1 MEELIAKKYIKALRV
16 NSDIEFMESVTT
28 VFSTLAT
35 FFADAKF
42 NAIVNNPHVSTK
54 EKESI
59 LLDAVKSANS
69 QKINNLV
76 KILVENKRI
85 SVIPAMAVELQKEMA
100 KLTRTFSGVV
110 SSNALVEDSLLQ
122 SLSAGLSTKYGATIS
137 LQSLQNDFNGIKVEV
152 EGLGVE
158 ISFSKDRIQNQII
171 DHIIKAI

>member
-1 MEELIAKKYIKALRV
+1 MEELIAKKYIKALKV
-16 NSDIEFMESVTT
+16 NSDMEFMESATT

-42 NAIVNNPHVSTK
+42 NAIVNNPNVSSK
-54 EKESI
+54 QKESI

-69 QKINNLV
+69 QKINNLLR
-76 KILVENKRI
+76 ILVENKRI
-85 SVIPAMAVELQKEMA
+85 SVIPAIAAELEKEMA
-100 KLTRTFSGVV
+100 RLTRTFTGVV
-110 SSNALVEDSLLQ
+110 SSNTPVEDSLLQ
-122 SLSAGLSTKYGATIS
+122 SLSGGLSAKYGATIS
-137 LQSLQNDFNGIKVEV
+137 LKSLQNDFNGIKVEV